1 MLQIAHKK
9 GNTVS
14 CKKQEKE
21 WGIMTI
27 SSATSS
33 SVRCVVIFHVCQDAV
48 IFIQTVPSRQLHPT
62 GEKFFQTDHKG
73 RQELAAQSNRRFLL
87 FQLLIENGSPKKSAA
102 DDFSAKEALLRPMLQ
117 CYDLTQNTLFV
128 KISADTFFQIF
139 QSLFFH
145 LRCHSPFLFLFRV
158 SVPASFPEWNCLC
171 GCPCSYPR
179 TRIFLIFTCIFRK
192 PD

>member
-1 MLQIAHKK
+1 
-9 GNTVS
+9 
-14 CKKQEKE
+14 
-21 WGIMTI
+21 MTI

-73 RQELAAQSNRRFLL
+73 RQELSAQSNRRFLL

-128 KISADTFFQIF
+128 KDI
-139 QSLFFH
+139 
-145 LRCHSPFLFLFRV
+145 
-158 SVPASFPEWNCLC
+158 
-171 GCPCSYPR
+171 G
-179 TRIFLIFTCIFRK
+179 
-192 PD
+192 